1 MRKITKLC
9 LTLLFASLVA
19 SCDIS
24 YLDREIEEVA
34 WDGNLKIPAGFI
46 NYNLSEIFDDLG
58 SSDLEPT
65 STEEFSF
72 IYTETFSGENND
84 AFNVDIDDTT
94 IESSVSSPITEQELA
109 NIGETFPY
117 TITAE
122 ISSGIPNPLIGTFS
136 NNNQK
141 VHDLNLTQELTGVV
155 FDGGVMNL
163 VFDSAVEASIEIT
176 VTIPSFTN
184 KSDGAIFTQTETITN
199 GTQET
204 ISLNLKDYNADL
216 TNDGTG
222 TGKTNNKVVINVDAA
237 FTFVEGNTLNA
248 NDAISYEAIISDV
261 SYTLINGDFKQEP
274 FNISSNTIDLGEFFD
289 NFSEGDVSFENVSMD
304 INVTSD
310 YGFPISMDLSS
321 ITATGTNTSVN
332 LNYSAPGPLPN
343 TIIIN
348 GVENFGDAPRI
359 TNTTLDDTNSNIA
372 ELLESKPNSIAFDI
386 SGKANPLSNG
396 VNENFFEANNNGFQ
410 AEVSIGFDKV
420 SLDKEIDFDGADDLD
435 DFESI
440 RLVATVENKIP
451 LTGDVLLEFKNDN
464 NQVLHTESLTAFEAA
479 NVDQAGSSDGI
490 AVSSN
495 FEILLDQNEI
505 NSITNASKINIRIT
519 LELPTGRNSVLI
531 KGSDELDVILG
542 IEAKANIT
550 PEN

>member
-359 TNTTLDDTNSNIA
+359 TNTSFDDTNSNIA
-372 ELLESKPNSIAFDI
+372 ELLESKPSSIAFDI

-396 VNENFFEANNNGFQ
+396 VNENFFEANNSGFQ